1 MIPARHQTDE
11 QLAFNIEDINSAI
24 SAMPTTPNIYRYLQ
38 ERSECQRELDR
49 RARIRSARKRMRET
63 VDLLEWSRDAMRKSC
78 GLRYRLRT
86 LRDNYMNSVFHR
98 AEHRNGAWLIGSYR
112 RFNLI

>member
-38 ERSECQRELDR
+38 ERSECQRELER
-49 RARIRSARKRMRET
+49 RARIRNARKMARLT
-63 VDLLEWSRDAMRKSC
+63 VDLLEWSQEAMRKSC

-86 LRDNYMNSVFHR
+86 LRGNYMNSVFNQRLHR
-98 AEHRNGAWLIGSYR
+98 DGAWLLGSYR
-112 RFNLI
+112 RFDLI